1 MSGGE
6 SDGRRGVVF
15 LGESK
20 AEYQDG
26 ATEGTDETLVKPAT
40 MEEAVHDLGVQARR
54 GGFETVRI
62 VSIEI
67 TTGNPHIKEV
77 SLLGAPLNP

>member
-6 SDGRRGVVF
+6 SGGRRGVVF

-20 AEYQDG
+20 AEYKDG
-26 ATEGTDETLVKPAT
+26 ATEGTDDTLVKSAAI
-40 MEEAVHDLGVQARR
+40 EEAVHDLGAQARA
-54 GGFETVRI
+54 GGFERIRI

-77 SLLGAPLNP
+77 SLLGAPV